1 MQRNVRDECFSAFD
15 DRSVA
20 QHKNFTAAIDKTKGK
35 IAFQKNQI
43 PCERSAAVFKCKGKR
58 DLQKT
63 SFLFKVQDD
72 SSLYAECEKTSCKML
87 LPYDA
92 QCGICAYKVC
102 NMHRDCAA
110 MKVKFN
116 AFGRGKK
123 EIFVEAKAYRR
134 ISGRFAFTKD
144 PVHCG
149 KFHRAGK
156 AVHLPEV
163 HPVYKESAWK
173 IG

>member
-20 QHKNFTAAIDKTKGK
+20 QHKNFTASIDKTKGK

-72 SSLYAECEKTSCKML
+72 SSLHAECEKTSCKML
-87 LPYDA
+87 LPLRRSA
-92 QCGICAYKVC
+92 RIF
-102 NMHRDCAA
+102 
-110 MKVKFN
+110 VKSD
-116 AFGRGKK
+116 RGKGLFK
-123 EIFVEAKAYRR
+123 RV
-134 ISGRFAFTKD
+134 GM
-144 PVHCG
+144 
-149 KFHRAGK
+149 
-156 AVHLPEV
+156 L
-163 HPVYKESAWK
+163 
-173 IG
+173 